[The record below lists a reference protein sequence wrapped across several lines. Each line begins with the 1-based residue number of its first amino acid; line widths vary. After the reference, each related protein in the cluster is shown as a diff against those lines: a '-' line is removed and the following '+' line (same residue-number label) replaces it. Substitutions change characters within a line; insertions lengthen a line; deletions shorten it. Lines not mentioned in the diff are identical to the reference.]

1 MQSKQR
7 ILELVSRLEDLTA
20 CNEDSLLAFIVDLK
34 FAISEIF
41 NPASQYLSYLKF
53 VKIRPDAAFVT
64 DKERERSWQDAVAQI
79 DNLLRVIIND
89 PQINGNAVSA
99 SYSSD
104 LGRSIHSSSDPA
116 LSMEEAV
123 GRSLEN
129 FKETVDK
136 EYPSLQEDGPIKE
149 PLRGDSVATTGP
161 LVQVPSSDG
170 ASQAQE
176 DKQKIESVGRV
187 LCVPGSDQL
196 VNNEV
201 ITYLE
206 RLPATVMSIPKAVGY
221 QSLIDRLNQC
231 ASAEFLVFILSA
243 DFHAYS
249 RGQRPV
255 DASLVASQ
263 AAAFQLVFLVA
274 KFDRQKIVVLYNEE
288 DEFLRPT
295 EFFDLFYIPITPSG
309 AWKEEVVR
317 RIKGKRTVPAG
328 LGLSLENQPRV

>member
-1 MQSKQR
+1 M
-7 ILELVSRLEDLTA
+7 L
-20 CNEDSLLAFIVDLK
+20 F
-34 FAISEIF
+34 
-41 NPASQYLSYLKF
+41 
-53 VKIRPDAAFVT
+53 
-64 DKERERSWQDAVAQI
+64 
-79 DNLLRVIIND
+79 
-89 PQINGNAVSA
+89 
-99 SYSSD
+99 
-104 LGRSIHSSSDPA
+104 RSI
-116 LSMEEAV
+116 
-123 GRSLEN
+123 
-129 FKETVDK
+129 VDK

-249 RGQRPV
+249 RGQRSV

-263 AAAFQLVFLVA
+263 AAAFQLGFLAA

-317 RIKGKRTVPAG
+317 RIKGKRTIPAG